1 MAARTYATGRAVTL
15 TSTGCFYDAGHNFRP
30 VADGTLRDEEEDIMA
45 HTCKCGSR
53 SGCSGLAVTA
63 ERTVADISHDLPGAL
78 EVLKNQGINHC
89 CGAHLTLGE
98 AAASAGASLEGLLE
112 ALRALE
118 REPA

>member
-1 MAARTYATGRAVTL
+1 
-15 TSTGCFYDAGHNFRP
+15 
-30 VADGTLRDEEEDIMA
+30 MA

-53 SGCSGLAVTA
+53 SRSSGFAVTA
-63 ERTVADISHDLPGAL
+63 ERTVADISHHLPGAA
-78 EVLKNQGINHC
+78 EVLASKGINHC

-98 AAASAGASLEGLLE
+98 AAASAGVSLESLLD